1 MCLYRY
7 NSFFSSR
14 ARSPSASRRPA
25 SPTAR
30 MADIDSYEPAVL
42 DLLQNYANLDLER
55 IDNLL
60 TYSPKA
66 AG

>member
-1 MCLYRY
+1 
-7 NSFFSSR
+7 
-14 ARSPSASRRPA
+14 
-25 SPTAR
+25 